1 MNGKL
6 SIKEVKLRTGISD
19 HALRY
24 YEKCG
29 LLQGIARLPGGRRQY
44 TEGDV
49 EWIGTLKLLRST
61 GMPIRQIAHLAQLRR
76 QGDASIE
83 KRIAYFEAYQAELER
98 QIAMR
103 KEAMRTIE
111 KKIVRHREMLRER
124 DNKE

>member
-1 MNGKL
+1 MNERL

-44 TEGDV
+44 TEQDL
-49 EWIGTLKLLRST
+49 EWINTVKLLRST
-61 GMPIRQIAHLAQLRR
+61 GMPIRQIAHLARLRR
-76 QGDASIE
+76 AGAATIE
-83 KRIAYFEAYQAELER
+83 ARIAYFETYQAELEQ

-103 KEAMRTIE
+103 KEAI
-111 KKIVRHREMLRER
+111 KAISNKIARHQVMLRER
-124 DNKE
+124 DKKE